1 MNVKERRGNTYKGN
15 KGVVNIKERRWNAYK
30 GKEGVVNVRERTR
43 QEKGSIRKKNEKF
56 KLKGT
61 SDVVSSHPH

>member
-1 MNVKERRGNTYKGN
+1 VNVKERRG
-15 KGVVNIKERRWNAYK
+15 NAYK